1 VLAVVVVVVVVAVA
15 VAVAVVG
22 RGLFGYCMI
31 VSCRLEHS
39 MGRQTTGVG
48 LPEGVTYPLERNFLP
63 QFWCSCSPCDD
74 CPIIPLRT
82 KAFLFLFPSFG
93 IVMSVAIE
101 SDSPSKREW
110 KTSRLTA
117 FDQWSFFFPVD
128 VCLRTKKTSEKIQTA
143 TSSSRTHSAQ
153 YQFVVK

>member
-1 VLAVVVVVVVVAVA
+1 MVVVVVVVAVA

-93 IVMSVAIE
+93 IVMSVATE
-101 SDSPSKREW
+101 SDSPSKTEW

-117 FDQWSFFFPVD
+117 FDQWSFFFFPWMFVYAP
-128 VCLRTKKTSEKIQTA
+128 KKQARRSKQRPAQAAHTL
-143 TSSSRTHSAQ
+143 HSINLL
-153 YQFVVK
+153 